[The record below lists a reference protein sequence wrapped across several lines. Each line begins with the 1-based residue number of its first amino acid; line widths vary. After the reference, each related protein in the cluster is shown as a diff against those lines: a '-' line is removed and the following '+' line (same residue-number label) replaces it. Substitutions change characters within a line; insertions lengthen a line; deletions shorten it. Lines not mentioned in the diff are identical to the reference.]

1 MEEIKLTRR
10 AAAARYIS
18 HLTDEDKTARSTREQ
33 RTDLV
38 RAVGRPGRLT

>member
-18 HLTDEDKTARSTREQ
+18 HLTDEDKTAKSTREQ
-33 RTDLV
+33 TSSGLQVDR
-38 RAVGRPGRLT
+38 GG